1 MKRCITL
8 ILLLFP
14 TLAWAATTP
23 PAGDVYTA
31 RAYVTGTRAETR
43 QDGIIVAFRRV
54 LVKVSGDP
62 ALASDPR
69 VDALEPQA
77 AGMVEDLAYQD
88 RMSDEPHHDEQ
99 GTRDRPFDLEVHFA
113 PDRIAQALATL
124 GEQPWTGPRPR
135 ILARIQINDHGAVF
149 PLTADTE
156 SDERQREAIIA
167 AADRFGLRVALAPA
181 EGIGPSLPDH
191 PVILSG
197 TLAWDDQA
205 YGWVGTWHLE
215 GADTPRD
222 WHIEG
227 VSFDEAF
234 RNAMAGAAAA
244 LSGHWEAAGPL

>member
-1 MKRCITL
+1 MF
-8 ILLLFP
+8 LLVIPALS
-14 TLAWAATTP
+14 WAATTP
-23 PAGDVYTA
+23 PVGDLYSA

-43 QDGIIVAFRRV
+43 QDGIVEAFRRV
-54 LVKVSGDP
+54 LVKVSGNP

-77 AGMVEDLAYQD
+77 AGLVEDLAYQD

-113 PDRIAQALATL
+113 PDGIAQALATL
-124 GEQPWTGPRPR
+124 GEHPWMAPRPR
-135 ILARIQINDHGAVF
+135 IVARIRIDDHGAVF

-167 AADRFGLRVALAPA
+167 AADRFGLRVSLAPA
-181 EGIGPSLPDH
+181 EGAGPSLPDH

-197 TLAWDDQA
+197 GLTWDDHA
-205 YGWVGTWHLE
+205 YGWVGAWHLE
-215 GADTPRD
+215 GAGAPRD
-222 WHIEG
+222 WRIEG

-234 RNAMAGAAAA
+234 RSAMAGAAAA
-244 LSGHWEAAGPL
+244 LSGHWVATP